1 MRSRFLYIALAILV
15 ARKLLLSRNVMTKA
29 SKMLPTKQGPRATLV
44 RHPSARRRLIRRSRR
59 RNSKTRLRRQKI
71 ALERTGRNRDA
82 LVKPAAHSDPA
93 NHSVVFNRI
102 LCAAAKRGVTI

>member
-59 RNSKTRLRRQKI
+59 K
-71 ALERTGRNRDA
+71 LED
-82 LVKPAAHSDPA
+82 
-93 NHSVVFNRI
+93 
-102 LCAAAKRGVTI
+102 AAAKAKDNVVTDGATPRRNR